1 MQRLGKLV
9 QHLAVAPSMSQ
20 HEHDPLACAGS
31 SSVTTESLGVSRILF
46 QGDSITDAGR
56 SRDTTVDQ
64 PNQALGS
71 GYAQMAAALLLSD
84 RPKEDLKI
92 YNRGVGGDRI
102 VNL

>member
-1 MQRLGKLV
+1 MH
-9 QHLAVAPSMSQ
+9 HLALPASQ
-20 HEHDPLACAGS
+20 QHPLACATGS
-31 SSVTTESLGVSRILF
+31 SSATNESLGVTRILF

-71 GYAQMAAALLLSD
+71 GYAQMTAALLLSD

>member
-1 MQRLGKLV
+1 MQRLGRLV
-9 QHLAVAPSMSQ
+9 HHLSLPAPREQHPVAG
-20 HEHDPLACAGS
+20 CAGS
-31 SSVTTESLGVSRILF
+31 STCSATNDSLGVTRILF

-64 PNQALGS
+64 PNQALGT

-84 RPKEDLKI
+84 RPKDDLKI